1 MKSTKTDVNNR
12 KLIQYDSY
20 SQKIADQLNVVSAET
35 IGMILT
41 QYYKLIEDDLK
52 SGDKVV
58 TPIGSVSLRKRDVSK
73 TVAPTA
79 KPTIVAD
86 LSLDTTIKSVM
97 RSIIDENSPNYNEGI
112 TTKLTY

>member
-1 MKSTKTDVNNR
+1 
-12 KLIQYDSY
+12 
-20 SQKIADQLNVVSAET
+20 
-35 IGMILT
+35 MILT

-52 SGDKVV
+52 SGDKII

-97 RSIIDENSPNYNEGI
+97 RSSIDENSPNYNEGI